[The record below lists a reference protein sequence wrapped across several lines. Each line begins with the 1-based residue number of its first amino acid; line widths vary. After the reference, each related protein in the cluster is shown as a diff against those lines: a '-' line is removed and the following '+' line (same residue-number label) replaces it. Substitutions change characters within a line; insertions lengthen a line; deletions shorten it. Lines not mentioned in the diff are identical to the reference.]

1 MLERDVRRLHMETII
16 QLPMQLLMSVQCR
29 LGCCK
34 NQIATGTNLLQ
45 TTYMER
51 GIVSMRVSLSYDLL
65 RSILLPS
72 IWSAKDLSQLQFG
85 SYSNLACIVQTSVTA
100 LGVGLWFPYA
110 TGGRRVPAL
119 ILT

>member
-1 MLERDVRRLHMETII
+1 
-16 QLPMQLLMSVQCR
+16 MSVQRR

-72 IWSAKDLSQLQFG
+72 IWGELAFLA
-85 SYSNLACIVQTSVTA
+85 NLADDVA
-100 LGVGLWFPYA
+100 
-110 TGGRRVPAL
+110 R
-119 ILT
+119 

>member
-16 QLPMQLLMSVQCR
+16 QLPMQLLMSVQRR

-72 IWSAKDLSQLQFG
+72 ICHPS
-85 SYSNLACIVQTSVTA
+85 
-100 LGVGLWFPYA
+100 
-110 TGGRRVPAL
+110 
-119 ILT
+119 

>member
-16 QLPMQLLMSVQCR
+16 QLPMQLLMYV
-29 LGCCK
+29 
-34 NQIATGTNLLQ
+34 
-45 TTYMER
+45 
-51 GIVSMRVSLSYDLL
+51 
-65 RSILLPS
+65 
-72 IWSAKDLSQLQFG
+72 QFG
-85 SYSNLACIVQTSVTA
+85 SYSNLACIAQTSVTA